1 MLATS
6 VGRTALLA
14 QLSARPWAV
23 DRDYAVR
30 EIQGLAEAPG
40 TSPAIRALSTG
51 RPRRARPPAR
61 SRELTLS
68 VWGAQDRVT
77 LPSEASTL
85 QQRFPDAVV
94 EVWKGCGHFPHWDQP
109 ARVVETV
116 LRHTA

>member
-1 MLATS
+1 MTLAVSVALVRTLRPALPSVLVTS

-30 EIQGLAEAPG
+30 EIQGLAEALD

-51 RPRRARPPAR
+51 PHQEGAPSGSLPG
-61 SRELTLS
+61 TVLS

-77 LPSEASTL
+77 LLSEASTL

-94 EVWKGCGHFPHWDQP
+94 EV
-109 ARVVETV
+109 
-116 LRHTA
+116 